1 MNEPMVS
8 ILRFTVLVLAAGP
21 LVYYLLSLFCT
32 VEYFRALRK
41 LPARDDSFTPPVS
54 ILKPVRGVDQGAYE
68 NFASYCQVDY
78 PEYELVFAMA
88 DPHDPVIPVIEKLQ
102 KDFPRRSIRFV
113 TDVPRVGENS
123 KVNSLCRLVA
133 EARYDL
139 LVMTDSDVRVE
150 RDYLREVVAPFAD
163 RRVGAVTSFY
173 RGAGG
178 GTLAADLDM
187 LGMCMDSVPS
197 ALVAR
202 RLEGK
207 VQFAFGWTM
216 ATSKERLAE
225 IGGWEAMA
233 NHHSDDFELGNR
245 IAAKGH
251 RVELMR
257 EPVWMVFPKQSL
269 GEYLRHELRWSIGL
283 RNVRPA
289 SYAGMI
295 FTHGLPWAI
304 LAAAVAAASGWTGL
318 AMGYVAAYLVL
329 RLGVAYAAG
338 VWGLR
343 DGKIAGKLW
352 LAPLRD
358 AISAIV
364 WFAGFFTNKIKW
376 RGLEYRVKNRLL
388 EPLKPAQAQ
397 GLHPQERSGRETK

>member
-1 MNEPMVS
+1 MTETVLS
-8 ILRFTVLVLAAGP
+8 ALRLAVLVLAAGP
-21 LVYYLLSLFCT
+21 LVYYLLALYCT
-32 VEYFRALRK
+32 LEYFWTLHG
-41 LPARDDSFTPPVS
+41 LPARTDSFAPPVS
-54 ILKPVRGVDQGAYE
+54 ILKPVRGVDPGAYE
-68 NFASYCQVDY
+68 NFASYCRLDY

-88 DPHDPVIPVIEKLQ
+88 DPHDPVIPVIAKLQ
-102 KDFPRRSIRFV
+102 TDFPGRVIRFV
-113 TDVPRVGENS
+113 TDVPRVGENN
-123 KVNSLCRLVA
+123 KVNSLSRLVK

-150 RDYLREVVAPFAD
+150 PDYLREVVAPFAD

-173 RGAGG
+173 RCAGG

-216 ATSKERLAE
+216 ATTKERLAE

-257 EPVWMVFPKQSL
+257 KPVSMVFPQERF
-269 GEYLRHELRWSIGL
+269 GEFLRHELRWAIGL

-289 SYAGMI
+289 GYAGMI
-295 FTHGLPWAI
+295 FTHGLPWAL
-304 LAAAVAAASGWTGL
+304 LAAIVAAAAGWTSL
-318 AMGYVAAYLVL
+318 ALMYLVAYLVL
-329 RLGVAYAAG
+329 RLGLAYSAG

-343 DGKIAGKLW
+343 DHNIV
-352 LAPLRD
+352 
-358 AISAIV
+358 STVV
-364 WFAGFFTNKIKW
+364 WFAGFFTNKIQW
-376 RGLEYRVKNRLL
+376 RGLEYRVRNRLL
-388 EPLKPAQAQ
+388 EPVPDARA
-397 GLHPQERSGRETK
+397 ERIAAPERDARGIK